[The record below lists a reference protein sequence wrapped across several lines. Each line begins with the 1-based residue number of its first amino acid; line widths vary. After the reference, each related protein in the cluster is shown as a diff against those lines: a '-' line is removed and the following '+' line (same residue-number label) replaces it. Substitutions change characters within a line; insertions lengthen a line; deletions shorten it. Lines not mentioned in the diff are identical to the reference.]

1 MKFKIT
7 EITTLKLKVEYEDGS
22 WAYVP
27 TQKDA
32 DKEYYAQRIV
42 DFCQT
47 PQEPVPIADI
57 PYSIGHEGEVGDDV
71 LGKAELL
78 PEKYPASELREYC
91 YPALGQ
97 QFDALYKAR
106 LGDNTMQTKI
116 DAHIKFVKDNIP
128 MDDKEYTFEEMNE
141 IKQGFVSEDAFIAE
155 YVGLED

>member
-7 EITTLKLKVEYEDGS
+7 EVTTLRLKVEYEDGS
-22 WAYVP
+22 WAFIP

-32 DKEYYAQRIV
+32 DKGYYAQRIV

-47 PQEPVPIADI
+47 PQEPVPIKDI
-57 PYSIGHEGEVGDDV
+57 PYSIGHEGEVGDDIGGV
-71 LGKAELL
+71 DPTAVT
-78 PEKYPASELREYC
+78 YPASELREYC

-106 LGDNTMQTKI
+106 LGDSTMQTKI
-116 DAHIKFVKDNIP
+116 DAHIKFVKDNIA

-141 IKQGFVSEDAFIAE
+141 IKKVFVSDPAFIAE

>member
-7 EITTLKLKVEYEDGS
+7 EVTTLRLKVEYEDGS
-22 WAYVP
+22 WALIP
-27 TQKDA
+27 TEKDA

-47 PQEPVPIADI
+47 PQEPVPITEI
-57 PYSIGHEGEVGDDV
+57 PYKIGHEGEVGDDIV
-71 LGKAELL
+71 GTAELL

-106 LGDNTMQTKI
+106 LGDSTMQTKI

-141 IKQGFVSEDAFIAE
+141 IKTGFVSEDAFIAE